1 MRSLNQQ
8 QSVEFSLD
16 GVSVPYRFKIW
27 HIHPHSNV
35 ILVRTDSNLMP
46 HLQVGK
52 KLKMKYYF
60 PGEAFPDGIRE
71 TKIKEITREEEGRF
85 KGHCLVDLEP
95 L

>member
-1 MRSLNQQ
+1 
-8 QSVEFSLD
+8 
-16 GVSVPYRFKIW
+16 
-27 HIHPHSNV
+27 
-35 ILVRTDSNLMP
+35 MP
-46 HLQVGK
+46 HLQVGT